1 MTLNAT
7 QDSKCHPM
15 AAVVAQRQSNQE
27 VAGSNPTGCWAFLFF
42 FLFLHQW
49 SVLNQVTQLISDCVL
64 WRTMPSCAAWGE
76 TGTISSDWLKS
87 VILVRAF

>member
-27 VAGSNPTGCWAFLFF
+27 VAGSNPTGCWAFFVLLSFP
-42 FLFLHQW
+42 
-49 SVLNQVTQLISDCVL
+49 SPLNQVTQLISDCVL
-64 WRTMPSCAAWGE
+64 WRTMPSCAAWGQ